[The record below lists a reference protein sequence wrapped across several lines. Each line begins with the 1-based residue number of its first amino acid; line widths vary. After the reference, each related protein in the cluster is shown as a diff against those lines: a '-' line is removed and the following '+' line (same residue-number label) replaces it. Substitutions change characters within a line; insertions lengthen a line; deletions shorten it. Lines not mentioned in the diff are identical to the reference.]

1 MIEIFKVLSDETR
14 LRIFLL
20 ITKGEVCVCEIENV
34 LGLTQS
40 NTSRHLNYLKR
51 VGLVETNK
59 KAQWVYY
66 KVSGNFIKKNEKLYG
81 YILDCID
88 KEYCYKTD
96 CENYQLCKKKNL
108 CDCNKE
114 K

>member
-1 MIEIFKVLSDETR
+1 MVEIFKVLGDETR
-14 LRIFLL
+14 LRIFSL
-20 ITKGEVCVCEIENV
+20 ITKGEVCVCEIEYV

-51 VGLVETNK
+51 AGLVEANK

-66 KVSGNFIKKNEKLYG
+66 KVSGNFIKNNEKLFG

-88 KEYCYKTD
+88 KECRFKTD
-96 CENYQLCKKKNL
+96 SDNYYACRDKKLCECKE
-108 CDCNKE
+108 E